1 LTSYASPTDC
11 RSRPSLGA
19 DAGLEAPLANVRVA
33 GYEVDFLWPQ
43 RRLVVETDGAA
54 AHQRATAFE
63 EDRRRD
69 AVVQIAG
76 FRVVRFT
83 WRQVVH
89 EAQRARATLQAL
101 ASV

>member
-1 LTSYASPTDC
+1 
-11 RSRPSLGA
+11 
-19 DAGLEAPLANVRVA
+19 
-33 GYEVDFLWPQ
+33 
-43 RRLVVETDGAA
+43 VETDGAA
-54 AHQRATAFE
+54 AHLRATAFE

-89 EAQRARATLQAL
+89 EAQRVRATLQAL